1 MADKG
6 LGGSDIHG
14 VGDATLGGYLEE
26 HQRPPAFQGKDGS
39 PYTVSLEV
47 EQVGS
52 LQNPYVGYLVFP
64 RWADT
69 GLGIVGHVETP
80 ALLAE
85 RGSAEVRTRLAGLT
99 LQEVKGL
106 LDEAIDRLKDEQS

>member
-1 MADKG
+1 MADNG
-6 LGGSDIHG
+6 HDGIDIHG

-80 ALLAE
+80 VILADQ
-85 RGSAEVRTRLAGLT
+85 GSTEVRTRLEGLT
-99 LQEVKGL
+99 LQEVKHL
-106 LDEAIDRLKDEQS
+106 LDEAIDRIRDEQS

>member
-80 ALLAE
+80 VLLAD
-85 RGSAEVRTRLAGLT
+85 RGSAEVRTRLEGLT

>member
-1 MADKG
+1 MTDNDFD
-6 LGGSDIHG
+6 GSDIHG
-14 VGDATLGGYLEE
+14 VSDATLGGYMEE

-52 LQNPYVGYLVFP
+52 LENPYVGYLVFP
-64 RWADT
+64 RWADS

-80 ALLAE
+80 VLLAD
-85 RGSAEVRTRLAGLT
+85 RGGAEVRTQLEGLT
-99 LQEVKGL
+99 LQEVKDL
-106 LDEAIDRLKDEQS
+106 LDEAIDRDKNEQS

>member
-1 MADKG
+1 MAHEG
-6 LGGSDIHG
+6 LGWSDING

-52 LQNPYVGYLVFP
+52 LHNPYVGYLVFP

-80 ALLAE
+80 VLMEE
-85 RGSAEVRTRLAGLT
+85 RGSAEVRNRLEGLT

>member
-26 HQRPPAFQGKDGS
+26 HQRPPSFRGKDGS

-52 LQNPYVGYLVFP
+52 VQNPYVGYLVFP

-80 ALLAE
+80 VLLAE
-85 RGSAEVRTRLAGLT
+85 RGGAEVRTRLEGLT
-99 LQEVKGL
+99 LQEAKSL

>member
-1 MADKG
+1 MANKG
-6 LGGSDIHG
+6 LRGSDIHG

-80 ALLAE
+80 VLLAE
-85 RGSAEVRTRLAGLT
+85 RGSAKVRTRLEGLR
-99 LQEVKGL
+99 LREVKDL